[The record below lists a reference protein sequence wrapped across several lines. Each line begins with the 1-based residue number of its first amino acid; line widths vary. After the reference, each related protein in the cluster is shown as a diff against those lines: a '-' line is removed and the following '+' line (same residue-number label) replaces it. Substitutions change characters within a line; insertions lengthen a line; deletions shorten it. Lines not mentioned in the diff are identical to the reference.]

1 MTFAAIASHSRRH
14 AVRAFSSSS
23 VTGILPHHHR
33 SSFIAGGHRYPLG
46 TALLSAA
53 KRGESRRFSTAAS
66 DRELEVALDDLLN
79 NNNSENGGA
88 SSSLLENEKV
98 EEGRGR
104 REFPK
109 ELVDVVRS
117 NNCLWVSFVF

>member
-1 MTFAAIASHSRRH
+1 MT
-14 AVRAFSSSS
+14 V
-23 VTGILPHHHR
+23 GLLPHHHR
-33 SSFIAGGHRYPLG
+33 SSSSSIAAGDGYPLG
-46 TALLSAA
+46 TALLSA

-79 NNNSENGGA
+79 NNGSSNIINSENNSDG
-88 SSSLLENEKV
+88 SSLLLENEKE

>member
-1 MTFAAIASHSRRH
+1 MPR
-14 AVRAFSSSS
+14 
-23 VTGILPHHHR
+23 HHR
-33 SSFIAGGHRYPLG
+33 SSSSSIAAGNGYPLG
-46 TALLSAA
+46 TALLSA

-79 NNNSENGGA
+79 SNGSGNIINSENNSDG
-88 SSSLLENEKV
+88 SSLLLENEKEE

-104 REFPK
+104 REFQ